1 MQDGK
6 GYSGKQDIVTGV
18 VFLSLAVLFLIMTF
32 RVTDHQ
38 LAQLS
43 IRQFPMVVSSV
54 IMVLSLLL
62 IGKGVK
68 TMKSQGQGP
77 RSDSTR
83 FALKETL
90 FRPFVLR
97 FVGVAVLGVLYTQ
110 VFDDVG
116 YLVATPGLLLGAML
130 LYGQKKWYLLVLIPI
145 VVSVVLYHLFRT
157 LFRVPLPVFG
167 L

>member
-6 GYSGKQDIVTGV
+6 GYSGKRDIVTGF
-18 VFLSLAVLFLIMTF
+18 VFLGLAVLFLIMTF
-32 RVTDHQ
+32 RVPDHQ

-43 IRQFPMVVSSV
+43 IRQFPMIVSGV
-54 IMVLSLLL
+54 IIVLSILL
-62 IGKGVK
+62 IGRGVK
-68 TMKSQGQGP
+68 AM
-77 RSDSTR
+77 RSHGVRYRGNSLSR
-83 FALKETL
+83 SLKESV

-97 FVGVAVLGVLYTQ
+97 FVGVVALGVLYTR
-110 VFDDVG
+110 VFDQVG

-130 LYGQKKWYLLVLIPI
+130 LYGQKKWYLLVIIPI
-145 VVSVVLYHLFRT
+145 VVSLLLYHLFRT